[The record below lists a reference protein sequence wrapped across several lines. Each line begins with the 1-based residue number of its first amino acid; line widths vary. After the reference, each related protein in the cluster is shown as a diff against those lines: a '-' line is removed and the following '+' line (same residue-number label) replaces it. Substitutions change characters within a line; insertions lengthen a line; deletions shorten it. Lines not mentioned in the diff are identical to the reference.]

1 MGYVAFAM
9 VVLIVAVLGV
19 GVILL
24 GLATLA
30 PKGSSTQ
37 EPEPEAL
44 ADTQGRSAE
53 PGQGG

>member
-19 GVILL
+19 GIMLV
-24 GLATLA
+24 GVATLA

-37 EPEPEAL
+37 EAEPEAL
-44 ADTQGRSAE
+44 TDTQDGPAE
-53 PGQGG
+53 SGQGG